1 MSTPVHYWP
10 VLRRDPWQ
18 PNCDRCGV
26 ELSRPFYWTK
36 RKTPYRTVCVACAG
50 KRAFIKAIARAM
62 YGPDEKDPRYE

>member
-1 MSTPVHYWP
+1 M
-10 VLRRDPWQ
+10 
-18 PNCDRCGV
+18 